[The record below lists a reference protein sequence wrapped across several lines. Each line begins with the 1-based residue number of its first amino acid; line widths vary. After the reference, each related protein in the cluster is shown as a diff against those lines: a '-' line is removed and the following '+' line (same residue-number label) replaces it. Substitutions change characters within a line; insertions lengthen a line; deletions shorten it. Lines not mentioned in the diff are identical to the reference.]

1 MISRWNYV
9 SMTIVM
15 GVMLLMFQLTNV
27 MLERWNN
34 YEENNFVKSWE
45 ELPGE
50 SDAHALAEDEADPA
64 RGMVVYIGSGD
75 ASARE
80 VMRQWAVYTKQNF
93 MSCETLEDYRN
104 SAEELE
110 QYPEKIVGVHS
121 ADIDWEDEAAWKCLE
136 ENADGDTS
144 LVFCGL
150 PEAGTVK
157 GSAALRR
164 LLGVVR
170 VRSEETTAEG
180 LRLSEGFLLGGG
192 AEYRTV
198 DPEENERLQDMD
210 LTFPWYT
217 LLEDTEVYL
226 RGVFDDET
234 LEEDDMPPVIWR
246 TQVKDARA
254 YMVNGDYM
262 EEAFGLGLLSAMWA
276 GGKAYEIYPVVN
288 AQNLVAVN
296 YPGMSLENDEAIQ
309 KIYDQSLG
317 RLFRDRVWPVLIAA
331 YRQNALGL
339 TCMMT
344 PQFDYA
350 DENLPEQE
358 QLLHYMKRLN
368 EERAET
374 GLSGFRVSDTP
385 LERKLLEDGWFM
397 EGTLPDYQFT
407 SFYSTEEQGLEQAL
421 EDELLQS
428 VRTVVSRYDG
438 ELDIF
443 GYLNENVTRQPLLSD
458 GVRYTYRQDL
468 LTKCVET
475 ALGYTSV
482 MVDMGRIAYPD
493 SDDPLNEMNSGLGWN
508 LQNYFK
514 KYENFEGTTLTESD
528 ERIRGFLAA
537 DYAKRTDGDTITLE
551 VEHPGESAWFVL
563 RTEGK
568 RVKSVEGGQSTL
580 LEDGAYLI
588 EATEKSVVIT
598 LRNQTRR

>member
-1 MISRWNYV
+1 
-9 SMTIVM
+9 
-15 GVMLLMFQLTNV
+15 MLF
-27 MLERWNN
+27 
-34 YEENNFVKSWE
+34 
-45 ELPGE
+45 
-50 SDAHALAEDEADPA
+50 
-64 RGMVVYIGSGD
+64 
-75 ASARE
+75 
-80 VMRQWAVYTKQNF
+80 
-93 MSCETLEDYRN
+93 
-104 SAEELE
+104 
-110 QYPEKIVGVHS
+110 
-121 ADIDWEDEAAWKCLE
+121 
-136 ENADGDTS
+136 
-144 LVFCGL
+144 
-150 PEAGTVK
+150 
-157 GSAALRR
+157 
-164 LLGVVR
+164 
-170 VRSEETTAEG
+170 RS
-180 LRLSEGFLLGGG
+180 
-192 AEYRTV
+192 
-198 DPEENERLQDMD
+198 
-210 LTFPWYT
+210 
-217 LLEDTEVYL
+217 
-226 RGVFDDET
+226 
-234 LEEDDMPPVIWR
+234 
-246 TQVKDARA
+246 
-254 YMVNGDYM
+254 NGDYM

-458 GVRYTYRQDL
+458 GVRYTYRQDF
-468 LTKCVET
+468 LTKCVEKI
-475 ALGYTSV
+475 
-482 MVDMGRIAYPD
+482 GRA
-493 SDDPLNEMNSGLGWN
+493 SCR
-508 LQNYFK
+508 
-514 KYENFEGTTLTESD
+514 
-528 ERIRGFLAA
+528 ERVCQ
-537 DYAKRTDGDTITLE
+537 Y
-551 VEHPGESAWFVL
+551 V
-563 RTEGK
+563 
-568 RVKSVEGGQSTL
+568 
-580 LEDGAYLI
+580 
-588 EATEKSVVIT
+588 
-598 LRNQTRR
+598 